1 MAITK
6 VINDAV
12 NLNQTSD
19 YSGLKLPVGTTEQQG
34 ISFNLDYLVVAGGG
48 GTGTDSPGGGGA
60 GGLITSYNNSSTTT
74 NTLSF
79 PSGKTAIATYM
90 LNGNATDVSGTYS
103 GTANSY
109 VSYNTGKYGGA
120 AIFDGASSYI
130 DLPAGLAP
138 PIRTA
143 AKFAVSLWFKR
154 NGNQI
159 NSYGGRL
166 IQLLNDIYINI
177 NLQTDNTVKA
187 LVVTSTPTYPETV
200 TGVVPDNTWNH
211 IVFTGDNNGIKLYL
225 NKSLADSDS
234 WDGTFMT
241 YTNSNYKFNRIGY
254 SGSSVAYY
262 TGEIDQVRIYSDVLD
277 QTDVDNIYNNE
288 VQVNSGG
295 GTAATATLALTGGT
309 PYIVTVGEGGT
320 KAAGSN
326 SVFYN
331 ITSNG
336 GGSGGGAGSSS
347 GYPGGNGGSGGGG
360 SGGSYSSSGGTG
372 DAGQGYAGGRSGANT
387 GGSGYPGGGGGG
399 ASARGQ
405 SLARSQD
412 NGGTGGNGV
421 IVNILNSTNAASSY
435 IGEVSSSDVYY
446 AGGGG
451 GSTYTTTLGAGGLGG
466 GADGQRYL
474 TAQVTNNGTTNTGG
488 GGGAQNSIGGSGVVV
503 LRYATADV
511 TSFTTSGSLIT
522 PSATDTLASAAYP
535 VTNLA
540 YYKLDGNALDSSGNG
555 YNGAESN
562 MTYVNGLFAQTA
574 KFNGSSSTINYGT
587 GTSNAFAL
595 TTYTASLWI
604 NSNDYNQSNVTVLNL
619 GFDNTGS
626 VWRGIAWSLNANKI
640 KIYGGDATGV
650 GGSGFYQQDSTVTLT
665 NGAWIHLVFIV
676 NGTSITA
683 YINGTQDTSLSRT
696 LGANVSYSSNSQFA
710 LGVRSGNF
718 GSYGYYNGSID
729 QFRFFNSAL
738 SSTDVSDLYDEHYRT
753 LYTEGSDTVLIFNR
767 GTGNINF
774 TYAGSAPPT
783 GAIRTNTDS
792 SPGSA
797 NSGIEVYNGTEF
809 KTFSATLS

>member
-48 GTGTDSPGGGGA
+48 GTAGYDGPGGGGA
-60 GGLITSYNNSSTTT
+60 GGLITSYNNSTTTT
-74 NTLSF
+74 NLLNF

-109 VSYNTGKYGGA
+109 VSYNTGQYGGGA
-120 AIFDGASSYI
+120 VFDGASSYI

-154 NGNQI
+154 DGNQI

-166 IQLLNDIYINI
+166 IQLLDDIYINI

-200 TGVVPDNTWNH
+200 TGVVANNTWNH
-211 IVFTGDNNGIKLYL
+211 IVFTGDSNGIKLYL

-277 QTDVDNIYNNE
+277 QTDVDNIYDNE
-288 VQVNSGG
+288 VQINSGG
-295 GTAATATLALTGGT
+295 GTVAASTLALTGGT

-320 KAAGSN
+320 NAAGSN

-336 GGSGGGAGSSS
+336 GGSGGGVGSPS
-347 GYPGGNGGSGGGG
+347 GYNGGNGGSGGGG
-360 SGGSYSSSGGTG
+360 SGANYLLPGGTG
-372 DAGQGYAGGRSGANT
+372 TAGQGYAGGRSAANT
-387 GGSGYPGGGGGG
+387 GGTGYPAGGGGG
-399 ASARGQ
+399 ASAKGQ
-405 SLARSQD
+405 TLSQTQEP
-412 NGGTGGNGV
+412 GGAGGDGV
-421 IVNILNSTNAASSY
+421 IVNILNSTNAALSY
-435 IGEVSSSDVYY
+435 IGEVSSSNVYY

-451 GSTYTTTLGAGGLGG
+451 GSAYSTAFGTGGLGG
-466 GADGQRYL
+466 GADGQSFL
-474 TAQVTNNGTTNTGG
+474 TARVANNGTTNTGG
-488 GGGAQNSIGGSGVVV
+488 GGGGEYATGGSGVVV

-511 TSFTTSGSLIT
+511 TSFTTSGTLIT
-522 PSATDTLASAAYP
+522 PSTTDTVANTAYP
-535 VTNLA
+535 VANEA
-540 YYKLDGNALDSSGNG
+540 YYKLDGN
-555 YNGAESN
+555 
-562 MTYVNGLFAQTA
+562 VNEA
-574 KFNGSSSTINYGT
+574 T
-587 GTSNAFAL
+587 G
-595 TTYTASLWI
+595 TYTANAYGITYSNGGVYNQAAKFDGSGYIDSGYTAVSSTSASISLWVNI
-604 NSNDYNQSNVTVLNL
+604 TAYT
-619 GFDNTGS
+619 T
-626 VWRGIAWSLNANKI
+626 
-640 KIYGGDATGV
+640 YGGFAI
-650 GGSGFYQQDSTVTLT
+650 DSTGTGAQARFTLGQGGASNPGKLWVSVG
-665 NGAWIHLVFIV
+665 NGSTSWYDESTVSLAGYGLNTWFHLVGTV
-676 NGTSITA
+676 NGTTVKI
-683 YINGTQDTSLSRT
+683 YINGSLIHTFTSS
-696 LGANVSYSSNSQFA
+696 VSYVGGGQHNYYFGGWGNS
-710 LGVRSGNF
+710 LKL
-718 GSYGYYNGSID
+718 NGLMD
-729 QFRFFNSAL
+729 QIRFY
-738 SSTDVSDLYDEHYRT
+738 STDLSQAYVTDLYKEHYKT